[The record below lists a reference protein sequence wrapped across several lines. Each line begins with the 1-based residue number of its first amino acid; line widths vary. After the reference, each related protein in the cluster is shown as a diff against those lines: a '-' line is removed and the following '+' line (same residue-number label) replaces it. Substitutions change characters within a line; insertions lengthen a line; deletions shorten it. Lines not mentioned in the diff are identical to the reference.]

1 MIARDNPRPLP
12 EIANRRQGTGSN
24 GTIAVLGAAV
34 LLGLVLIGAGAG
46 LGAGAGTQAT
56 PQTSD
61 PGVPLKDA
69 ALSDA
74 RAAARLDW
82 HQVWL
87 NYCPGFRAAN
97 PERQWSAA
105 QRQSRPVV
113 APADTQ
119 FDVVAIRGEGPY
131 YRVEVR
137 VTAPGY
143 APQDGEIVYRPLG
156 STPWVKVDEGP
167 LGHTIH
173 DACGAGSG

>member
-1 MIARDNPRPLP
+1 MIARDNPPLP
-12 EIANRRQGTGSN
+12 EITNRRQGTGSN
-24 GTIAVLGAAV
+24 GTIAVLGAVV
-34 LLGLVLIGAGAG
+34 LLGLVLFGAGAG

-56 PQTSD
+56 PHTAD

-69 ALSDA
+69 ALADA
-74 RAAARLDW
+74 RAAARQDW

-87 NYCPGFRAAN
+87 DYCPGFRAAN
-97 PERQWSAA
+97 PERQWIADH
-105 QRQSRPVV
+105 RQSRPVV

-119 FDVVAIRGEGPY
+119 FDVVGLRSERPY

-137 VTAPGY
+137 VTAAGY
-143 APQDGEIVYRPLG
+143 APHDGEIVYRPLG

-167 LGHTIH
+167 LGLSIH